1 MKNKYRI
8 YLLFVLPAV
17 LMTACN
23 KDFLQRNPKT
33 EITSVEFFK
42 TSSDLETYTNGLYYM
57 LPAASDDLFSDNIS
71 VYTGG
76 AELDN
81 LIRGKISPDNV
92 SGWDNWGDL
101 RRINFMLDNVYK
113 TTGDQPAINHFIGIA
128 RFFRG
133 LFYFNM
139 VKRYGDVPWYSHVM
153 QTSDQQMIYKA
164 RDPRTLVVDSIMAD
178 LEFAAANISATMNGG
193 TNTRV
198 TKWAAYTMLAR
209 VALYEGTFRKYH
221 TELNLQG
228 TVQTYLQRAVTTA
241 DTIMNNGGFAVYNTG
256 GGASDFRA
264 LFSSNSLA
272 GNKEI
277 IFLQKNDIKL
287 GIANNTHA
295 VLDWQW
301 ALSRGLANDFLMK
314 DGTPFTSQSNYDK
327 EGFVQM
333 FQNRDPRMAETIMP
347 PGFATTPGG
356 GPYLIKPDFG
366 GLLQVKCYPRDP
378 ALRGGWVADYTDL
391 PIFRYAEVVLTDA
404 EAKAELGTLTQQDLD
419 KTVNLLRRRV
429 GMPDLNMAA
438 TNASPDAVQAAMYPA
453 VSGVNQGVLLEI
465 RRERRVEMACEGL
478 RWNDLL
484 RWKAGSLIAQPMQGI
499 YVPALGG
506 LDVTG
511 DGSPDI
517 AIWQNPQS
525 EQPVPGLPSN
535 APKYYLDGSSYYLS
549 GGTSGVVMFGKDQS
563 QPRSFVDPKYYYF
576 PVPLQQTVLNTDLKQ
591 LFGW

>member
-1 MKNKYRI
+1 MKNKYRV

-33 EITSVEFFK
+33 EITSVEFFN
-42 TSSDLETYTNGLYYM
+42 SPGDLETYTNGMYYM
-57 LPAASDDLFSDNIS
+57 LPASSDDLFSDNIS
-71 VYTGG
+71 IYNGG

-113 TTGDQPAINHFIGIA
+113 TTGDQTAINHFIGIA

-153 QTSDQQMIYKA
+153 QTSDQAMIYKA

-178 LEFAAANISATMNGG
+178 LEFAATNISTNKNGG

-198 TKWAAYTMLAR
+198 TKWVAYTLLAR
-209 VALYEGTFRKYH
+209 VALYEGTFREYH
-221 TELNLQG
+221 TDLNLQS
-228 TVQTYLQRAVTTA
+228 TAQAYLQRAATA
-241 DTIMNNGGFAVYNTG
+241 SDTIMNNGGFAVYSTG
-256 GGASDFRA
+256 SGALDFRA

-272 GNKEI
+272 GNKEV
-277 IFLQKNDIKL
+277 IFLQRNDVKL
-287 GIANNTHA
+287 GVANNTHV

-301 ALSRGLANDFLMK
+301 ALSRGLANDFLMT

-356 GPYLIKPDFG
+356 SPYLIKPDFG
-366 GLLQVKCYPRDP
+366 GMLQVKCYPRDP

-391 PIFRYAEVVLTDA
+391 PIFRYAEMLLTNA
-404 EAKAELGTLTQQDLD
+404 EAKAELGTLTQPGLD

-429 GMPDLNMAA
+429 GMPDLNMAGA
-438 TNASPDAVQAAMYPA
+438 NANPDAAQAAMYPA
-453 VSGVNQGVLLEI
+453 VSGANQGVLLEI

-484 RWKAGSLIAQPMQGI
+484 RWKAGSLIGQPTQGI
-499 YVPALGG
+499 YIPALGG

-511 DGSPDI
+511 DGNPDI

-525 EQPVPGLPSN
+525 VQPVPGLPAN
-535 APKYYLDGSSYYLS
+535 APQYYLDGSSYYLS
-549 GGTSGVVMFGKDQS
+549 GGTSGFILFGKDQS
-563 QPRSFVDPKYYYF
+563 QPRSFIDPKYYYF
-576 PVPLQQTVLNTDLKQ
+576 PIPTQQTVLNTNLKQ
-591 LFGW
+591 EFGW

>member
-1 MKNKYRI
+1 MKNKYRV

-33 EITSVEFFK
+33 EITSVEFFN
-42 TSSDLETYTNGLYYM
+42 SPGDLETYTNGMYYM
-57 LPAASDDLFSDNIS
+57 LPASSDDLFSDNIS
-71 VYTGG
+71 IYNGG

-113 TTGDQPAINHFIGIA
+113 TTGDQTAINHFIGIA

-153 QTSDQQMIYKA
+153 QTSDQAMIYKA

-178 LEFAAANISATMNGG
+178 LEFAATNISTNKNGG

-198 TKWAAYTMLAR
+198 TKWVAYTLLAR
-209 VALYEGTFRKYH
+209 VALYEGTFREYH
-221 TELNLQG
+221 TDLNLQS
-228 TVQTYLQRAVTTA
+228 TAQAYLQRAATA
-241 DTIMNNGGFAVYNTG
+241 SDTIMNNGGFAVYSTG
-256 GGASDFRA
+256 SGALDFRA

-272 GNKEI
+272 GNKEV
-277 IFLQKNDIKL
+277 IFLQRNDVKL
-287 GIANNTHA
+287 GVANNTHV

-301 ALSRGLANDFLMK
+301 ALSRGLANDFLMT

-356 GPYLIKPDFG
+356 SPYLIKPDFG
-366 GLLQVKCYPRDP
+366 GMLQVKCYPRDP

-391 PIFRYAEVVLTDA
+391 PIFRYAEMLLTNA
-404 EAKAELGTLTQQDLD
+404 EAKAELGTLTQPDLD

-429 GMPDLNMAA
+429 GMPDLNMAGA
-438 TNASPDAVQAAMYPA
+438 NANPDAAQAAMYPA
-453 VSGVNQGVLLEI
+453 VSGANQGVLLEI

-484 RWKAGSLIAQPMQGI
+484 RWKAGSLIGQPTQGI
-499 YVPALGG
+499 YIPALGG

-511 DGSPDI
+511 DGNPDI

-525 EQPVPGLPSN
+525 VQPVPGLPAN
-535 APKYYLDGSSYYLS
+535 APQYYLDGSSYYLS
-549 GGTSGVVMFGKDQS
+549 GGTSGFILFGKDQS
-563 QPRSFVDPKYYYF
+563 QPRSFIDPKYYYF
-576 PVPLQQTVLNTDLKQ
+576 PIPTQQTVLNTNLKQ
-591 LFGW
+591 EFGW

>member
-1 MKNKYRI
+1 M
-8 YLLFVLPAV
+8 FVLPAV

-33 EITSVEFFK
+33 EITSVEFFN
-42 TSSDLETYTNGLYYM
+42 SPGDLETYTNGMYYM
-57 LPAASDDLFSDNIS
+57 LPASSDDLFSDNIS
-71 VYTGG
+71 IYNGG

-113 TTGDQPAINHFIGIA
+113 TTGDQTAINHFIGIA

-153 QTSDQQMIYKA
+153 QTSDQAMIYKA

-178 LEFAAANISATMNGG
+178 LEFAATNISTNKNGG

-198 TKWAAYTMLAR
+198 TKWVAYTLLAR
-209 VALYEGTFRKYH
+209 VALYEGTFREYH
-221 TELNLQG
+221 TDLNLQS
-228 TVQTYLQRAVTTA
+228 TAQAYLQRAATA
-241 DTIMNNGGFAVYNTG
+241 SDTIMNNGGFAVYSTG
-256 GGASDFRA
+256 SGALDFRA

-272 GNKEI
+272 GNKEV
-277 IFLQKNDIKL
+277 IFLQRNDVKL
-287 GIANNTHA
+287 GVANNTHV

-301 ALSRGLANDFLMK
+301 ALSRGLANDFLMT

-356 GPYLIKPDFG
+356 SPYLIKPDFG
-366 GLLQVKCYPRDP
+366 GMLQVKCYPRDP

-391 PIFRYAEVVLTDA
+391 PIFRYAEMLLTNA
-404 EAKAELGTLTQQDLD
+404 EAKAELGTLTQPDLD

-429 GMPDLNMAA
+429 GMPDLNMAGA
-438 TNASPDAVQAAMYPA
+438 DANPDAAQAAMYPA
-453 VSGVNQGVLLEI
+453 VSGANQGVLLEI

-484 RWKAGSLIAQPMQGI
+484 RWKAGSLIGQPTQGI
-499 YVPALGG
+499 YIPALGG

-511 DGSPDI
+511 DGNPDI

-525 EQPVPGLPSN
+525 VQPVPGLPAN
-535 APKYYLDGSSYYLS
+535 APQYYLDGSSYYLS
-549 GGTSGVVMFGKDQS
+549 GGTSGFILFGKDQS
-563 QPRSFVDPKYYYF
+563 QPRSFIDPKYYYF
-576 PVPLQQTVLNTDLKQ
+576 PIPTQQTVLNTNLKQ
-591 LFGW
+591 EFGW

>member
-1 MKNKYRI
+1 M
-8 YLLFVLPAV
+8 FVLPAV

-33 EITSVEFFK
+33 EITSVEFFN
-42 TSSDLETYTNGLYYM
+42 SPGDLETYTNGMYYM
-57 LPAASDDLFSDNIS
+57 LPASSDDLFSDNIS
-71 VYTGG
+71 IYNGG

-113 TTGDQPAINHFIGIA
+113 TTGDQTAINHFIGIA

-153 QTSDQQMIYKA
+153 QTSDQAMIYKA

-178 LEFAAANISATMNGG
+178 LEFAATNISTNKNGG

-198 TKWAAYTMLAR
+198 TKWVAYTLLAR
-209 VALYEGTFRKYH
+209 VALYEGTFREYH
-221 TELNLQG
+221 TDLNLQS
-228 TVQTYLQRAVTTA
+228 TAQAYLQRAATA
-241 DTIMNNGGFAVYNTG
+241 SDTIMNNGGFAVYSTG
-256 GGASDFRA
+256 SGALDFRA

-272 GNKEI
+272 GNKEV
-277 IFLQKNDIKL
+277 IFLQRNDVKL
-287 GIANNTHA
+287 GVANNTHV

-301 ALSRGLANDFLMK
+301 ALSRGLANDFLMT

-356 GPYLIKPDFG
+356 SPYLIKPDFG
-366 GLLQVKCYPRDP
+366 GMLQVKCYPRDP

-391 PIFRYAEVVLTDA
+391 PIFRYAEMLLTNA
-404 EAKAELGTLTQQDLD
+404 EAKAELGTLTQPGLD

-429 GMPDLNMAA
+429 GMPDLNMAGA
-438 TNASPDAVQAAMYPA
+438 NANPDAAQAAMYPA
-453 VSGVNQGVLLEI
+453 VSGANQGVLLEI

-484 RWKAGSLIAQPMQGI
+484 RWKAGSLIGQPTQGI
-499 YVPALGG
+499 YIPALGG

-511 DGSPDI
+511 DGNPDI

-525 EQPVPGLPSN
+525 VQPVPGLPAN
-535 APKYYLDGSSYYLS
+535 APQYYLDGSSYYLS
-549 GGTSGVVMFGKDQS
+549 GGTSGFILFGKDQS
-563 QPRSFVDPKYYYF
+563 QPRSFIDPKYYYF
-576 PVPLQQTVLNTDLKQ
+576 PIPTQQTVLNTNLKQ
-591 LFGW
+591 EFGW

>member
-1 MKNKYRI
+1 M
-8 YLLFVLPAV
+8 FVLPAV

-33 EITSVEFFK
+33 EITSVEFFN
-42 TSSDLETYTNGLYYM
+42 SPGDLETYTNGMYYM
-57 LPAASDDLFSDNIS
+57 LPASSDDLFSDNIS
-71 VYTGG
+71 IYNGG

-113 TTGDQPAINHFIGIA
+113 TTGDQTAINHFIGIA

-153 QTSDQQMIYKA
+153 QTSDQAMIYKA

-178 LEFAAANISATMNGG
+178 LEFAATNISTNKNGG

-198 TKWAAYTMLAR
+198 TKWVAYTLLAR
-209 VALYEGTFRKYH
+209 VALYEGTFREYH
-221 TELNLQG
+221 TDLNLQS
-228 TVQTYLQRAVTTA
+228 TAQAYLQRAATA
-241 DTIMNNGGFAVYNTG
+241 SDTIMNNGGFAVYSTG
-256 GGASDFRA
+256 SGALDFRA

-272 GNKEI
+272 GNKEV
-277 IFLQKNDIKL
+277 IFLQRNDVKL
-287 GIANNTHA
+287 GVANNTHV

-301 ALSRGLANDFLMK
+301 ALSRGLANDFLMT

-356 GPYLIKPDFG
+356 SPYLIKPDFG
-366 GLLQVKCYPRDP
+366 GMLQVKCYPRDP

-391 PIFRYAEVVLTDA
+391 PIFRYAEMLLTNA
-404 EAKAELGTLTQQDLD
+404 EAKAELGTLTQPDLD

-429 GMPDLNMAA
+429 GMPDLNMAGA
-438 TNASPDAVQAAMYPA
+438 NANPDAAQAAMYPA
-453 VSGVNQGVLLEI
+453 VSGANQGVLLEI

-484 RWKAGSLIAQPMQGI
+484 RWKAGSLIGQPTQGI
-499 YVPALGG
+499 YIPALGG

-511 DGSPDI
+511 DGNPDI

-525 EQPVPGLPSN
+525 VQPVPGLPAN
-535 APKYYLDGSSYYLS
+535 APQYYLDGSSYYLS
-549 GGTSGVVMFGKDQS
+549 GGTSGFILFGKDQS
-563 QPRSFVDPKYYYF
+563 QPRSFIDPKYYYF
-576 PVPLQQTVLNTDLKQ
+576 PIPTQQTVLNTNLKQ
-591 LFGW
+591 EFGW